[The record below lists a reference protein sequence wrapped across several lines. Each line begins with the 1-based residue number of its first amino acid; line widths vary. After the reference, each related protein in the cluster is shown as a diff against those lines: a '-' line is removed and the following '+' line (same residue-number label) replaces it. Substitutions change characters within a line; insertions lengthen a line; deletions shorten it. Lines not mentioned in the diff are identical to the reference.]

1 MNQLTKVFEGNEV
14 RVAGTPEQPMFVL
27 ADVCKVLDLNN
38 VSQVKARLEE
48 GVISNEV
55 FQTSTGA
62 KTLTVIDE
70 DGLYDVILDSRKPQ
84 AKRFRKWVTSE
95 VLPSIRKTGSY
106 EVPHGVPLAE
116 LFQATAQLLVK
127 QTETEVA
134 ITDLTEKVDE
144 RMTLDYGQQLA
155 VERAKKKRAEHI
167 WKELEERPSE
177 LYETKRKLY
186 GRFGSDLKRAF
197 AVSSYRDIRQNQFDE
212 AISYV
217 SNWRPALV

>member
-14 RVAGTPEQPMFVL
+14 RVVGTPEQPLFVL
-27 ADVCKVLDLNN
+27 ADVCKVLNLSNPSEVAKRVREKYRSKNN
-38 VSQVKARLEE
+38 LGRQGQAVTV
-48 GVISNEV
+48 NE
-55 FQTSTGA
+55 A
-62 KTLTVIDE
+62 
-70 DGLYDVILDSRKPQ
+70 GLYQVIMRADQTPV
-84 AKRFRKWVTSE
+84 AERFQDWVYE
-95 VLPSIRKTGSY
+95 DVLPSIRKTGSY
-106 EVPHGVPLAE
+106 EVPQGVPLAE

-217 SNWRPALV
+217 SNWRPALI

>member
-14 RVAGTPEQPMFVL
+14 RVVGTPEQPLFVL
-27 ADVCKVLDLNN
+27 ADVCKVLNLSNPSEVAKRVREKYRSKNN
-38 VSQVKARLEE
+38 LGRQGQAVTV
-48 GVISNEV
+48 NE
-55 FQTSTGA
+55 A
-62 KTLTVIDE
+62 
-70 DGLYDVILDSRKPQ
+70 GLYQVIMRADQTPV
-84 AKRFRKWVTSE
+84 AERFQDWVYE
-95 VLPSIRKTGSY
+95 DVLPSIRKTGSY
-106 EVPHGVPLAE
+106 EVPQGVPLAE

-134 ITDLTEKVDE
+134 ITELTEKVDE

-197 AVSSYRDIRQNQFDE
+197 AVSSYRDIRQNQFNE

-217 SNWRPALV
+217 SNWRPALI